1 MRRPAEFASALERC
15 AEAGKPVVCLK
26 VGRSQAAA
34 RAALAHTGAVVGSE
48 RAFSALLRRYGAVEV
63 DDFTALVETLEV
75 LGRAR
80 RPRGK
85 RIAAIS
91 ESGGEGALLADQGE
105 AAGIPF
111 EPLPEAVAA
120 ELTARFPNYGAP
132 GNPLD
137 AWAIDEAEAVF
148 PGSIEVLVGSGA
160 FDIVIAQAD
169 QSQFRGAEEHEWCFM
184 IVKALA
190 EATAGTDIFPAVTTV
205 SAVDPRPEVAE
216 YALEHDVALLRGPRD
231 AMRALAA
238 AASLRPA
245 SATARA
251 RAPVELADL
260 LQEGP
265 LPEFES
271 ALVLERYGV
280 PLAPRRRAASP
291 EEAAEAAAELGF
303 PVVVKVDGPAHKAA
317 QNGVVLG
324 LGDEDGVRSAT
335 QRLGGRVL
343 VASQAEGGA
352 EAFCGMTRDP
362 DFGPVLAV
370 GLGGRAV
377 ESLSLA
383 AVSLAPLGEE
393 EARQLVAE
401 APGLETSP
409 AAQEALAATLVA
421 LGRLAVDHPRIAAV
435 DVNPLILSADGA
447 VAVDALV
454 VVEGESSRVSDVVLY
469 ERRGPAAWVTLNRPS
484 KLNAISGEVVRRL
497 RESWR
502 EAAEDEDVK
511 VVVLTGAGRAFS
523 AGYDI
528 AEEVEQQIESAERW
542 HEVLAED
549 VDLTMELWSLPKP
562 TIAAVRGWCLAGACE
577 LAMACDLVV
586 AADDAQFGEPEI
598 RYGSGPVT
606 LLMPFVLG
614 QKKTNELL
622 FTGDAISATE
632 AERLGLVN
640 AVVAPDALEDAV
652 NALVAKIAPT
662 PLPVLRLTKL
672 ALVRAQEAMG
682 LRTAVAANLDISA
695 MLNAADTPE
704 QQEFDRIAAEQGLKA
719 ALAWRDSRYGEGLA

>member
-1 MRRPAEFASALERC
+1 MGVAAPEEASIWIGTVPETFRPGRVSVVSQSGSIAEALLGIGPRVGFRSVVSSGGESVSDAADFLGFFAEDEGTGAIGLFLETVRRPAEFAAALARC
-15 AEAGKPVVCLK
+15 AEAAKPVVCLK

-34 RAALAHTGAVVGSE
+34 RAALAHTGAVVGSD
-48 RAFSALLRRYGAVEV
+48 RAFSALLRRHGAVEV

-105 AAGIPF
+105 AAGMPF
-111 EPLPEAVAA
+111 EPLPEEVAA
-120 ELTARFPNYGAP
+120 ELTARFPNYQAP

-137 AWAIDEAEAVF
+137 AWAIDEAGIVF
-148 PGSIEVLVGSGA
+148 PGSIEILVRAGA

-190 EATAGTDIFPAVTTV
+190 EATADTEIFPAVTTV
-205 SAVDPRPEVAE
+205 SAVDPRPAVAE
-216 YALEHDVALLRGPRD
+216 FALEHDVALLRGPRE

-238 AASLRPA
+238 AASLRP
-245 SATARA
+245 SATRGSPAE
-251 RAPVELADL
+251 PVDIADL
-260 LQEGP
+260 LGEGP

-280 PLAPRRRAASP
+280 PVAPRRRASSP
-291 EEAAEAAAELGF
+291 EEAVAAAAELGF

-324 LGDEDGVRSAT
+324 LGNADAVRAAAE
-335 QRLGGRVL
+335 RLGGRVL
-343 VASQAEGGA
+343 VASQAAGGA

-362 DFGPVLAV
+362 DYGPVLAV

-383 AVSLAPLGEE
+383 AVSLAPVGDE

-401 APGLETSP
+401 APGLDAGH

-454 VVEGESSRVSDVVLY
+454 VVEG
-469 ERRGPAAWVTLNRPS
+469 G
-484 KLNAISGEVVRRL
+484 
-497 RESWR
+497 
-502 EAAEDEDVK
+502 
-511 VVVLTGAGRAFS
+511 
-523 AGYDI
+523 
-528 AEEVEQQIESAERW
+528 
-542 HEVLAED
+542 
-549 VDLTMELWSLPKP
+549 SL
-562 TIAAVRGWCLAGACE
+562 
-577 LAMACDLVV
+577 
-586 AADDAQFGEPEI
+586 
-598 RYGSGPVT
+598 
-606 LLMPFVLG
+606 
-614 QKKTNELL
+614 
-622 FTGDAISATE
+622 
-632 AERLGLVN
+632 
-640 AVVAPDALEDAV
+640 
-652 NALVAKIAPT
+652 
-662 PLPVLRLTKL
+662 
-672 ALVRAQEAMG
+672 
-682 LRTAVAANLDISA
+682 
-695 MLNAADTPE
+695 
-704 QQEFDRIAAEQGLKA
+704 
-719 ALAWRDSRYGEGLA
+719 